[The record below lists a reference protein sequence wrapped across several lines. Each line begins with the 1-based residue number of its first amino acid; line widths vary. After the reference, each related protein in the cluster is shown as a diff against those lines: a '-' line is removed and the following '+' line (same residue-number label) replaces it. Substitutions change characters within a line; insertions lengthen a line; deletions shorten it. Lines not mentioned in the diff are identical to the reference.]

1 MPLDNTKELDQGP
14 VCMTFRD
21 LWVILL
27 VLVLVLLPRIRASI
41 WGQIF
46 LAWGGRRDKTFPP
59 SAFSQLTCHGSSL
72 LLLFCYLILFS
83 LGQKDT
89 CRCHWCLVSP
99 MTEWDKSAPNWP
111 FPCPGPCQGWW
122 ATVTAEWGRGASGWE
137 PNMVMQAG
145 REVAGSGICDE
156 SKLQAPSASSILPSD
171 LTYKT
176 QIER

>member
-27 VLVLVLLPRIRASI
+27 VLVLVLLTRIQASI

-59 SAFSQLTCHGSSL
+59 SAFSRLTYHGGS

-89 CRCHWCLVSP
+89 CRVSL
-99 MTEWDKSAPNWP
+99 M
-111 FPCPGPCQGWW
+111 
-122 ATVTAEWGRGASGWE
+122 
-137 PNMVMQAG
+137 
-145 REVAGSGICDE
+145 
-156 SKLQAPSASSILPSD
+156 PSLSYD
-171 LTYKT
+171 
-176 QIER
+176 